1 MLPFQPFHAHFL
13 QGKSQRFRHH
23 FQKTSRSGSM
33 SVNES
38 SNNTFTQWG
47 VQAINNAYQRTAN
60 AIAKNIKKNKAKL
73 KYGTF
78 VYLVNSQ
85 DKKN

>member
-1 MLPFQPFHAHFL
+1 MSTKGNYIADRYEILDKI
-13 QGKSQRFRHH
+13 G
-23 FQKTSRSGSM
+23 TGGM
-33 SVNES
+33 SVNER

-85 DKKN
+85 EKKN